1 MLYVTANIKSFS
13 QKVLHVHMSLKI
25 PQIVIGVSSVV
36 IIKSRQRQLKYIQCL
51 QSYQWHFIERL
62 SQLNEWD
69 FNVFK
74 EFKYQSMDVAHY

>member
-1 MLYVTANIKSFS
+1 MLYVTANIKNFS

-69 FNVFK
+69 FNFFK